1 MKKFNIVYMLLIFL
15 VAFNLR
21 LGISS
26 VPPIQNIIQESLA
39 LSNFQISL
47 LTGIPVICMG
57 IFAFIVGKVQR
68 QFGMEKSIFYLLI
81 LLGVM
86 TLGRFIPNSFVTLI
100 VSTFGI
106 GFAIAI
112 IGPILSGIIK
122 KEFPEHSSILIAVYT
137 FAMGLGSLIVSSVT
151 KIISDKTNWNIALGV
166 WALISLVVAF
176 IWKMYMDNTKDSSEE
191 KNIKIN
197 WSDIDIWKM
206 IIFFGVQSGI
216 FYSMSMYLVPFLDSV
231 NISKNN
237 LIALLTFF
245 VGAQMVTGFVI
256 PAAMHKIGTIK
267 GWAIFA
273 TCCITLGLMLP
284 IFLQINVFWA
294 IVIIIFLAIG
304 LGGSFPIAM
313 LMPLDYAENPEE
325 ASIVSGIVQAFGYII
340 GGIVPIIF
348 GVIIDSTGNY
358 INLFIAMT
366 IGGIVLVLIGMS
378 KKNEI

>member
-1 MKKFNIVYMLLIFL
+1 MKKFNMAYTLLIFL

-26 VPPIQNIIQESLA
+26 VPPIQNIIQENLA

-68 QFGMEKSIFYLLI
+68 KFGMEMSIFYLLI

-112 IGPILSGIIK
+112 IAPILSGIIK
-122 KEFPEHSSILIAVYT
+122 KEFPEHSSILIAIYV
-137 FAMGLGSLIVSSVT
+137 FGMSLGSLVVSSTT
-151 KIISDKTNWNIALGV
+151 KSISDKTNWNFALGI

-176 IWKMYMDNTKDSSEE
+176 IWKVSMNDTEDKSKEE
-191 KNIKIN
+191 TVKIK
-197 WSDIDIWKM
+197 WTDIDIWKM
-206 IIFFGVQSGI
+206 IVFFGIQSGI
-216 FYSMSMYLVPFLDSV
+216 FYSMAMYFVPFLDSV

-237 LIALLTFF
+237 LITLLTFF
-245 VGAQMVTGFVI
+245 VAAQMIAGFVI

-267 GWAIFA
+267 GWAIFS
-273 TCCITLGLMLP
+273 TMCILIGVMLP
-284 IFLQINVFWA
+284 IFVKINIFWA
-294 IVIIIFLAIG
+294 IVLIIVLAIG
-304 LGGSFPIAM
+304 LGGSFPISM

-325 ASIVSGIVQAFGYII
+325 ASIVSGIVQAFGYIFAGMI
-340 GGIVPIIF
+340 PIIF
-348 GVIIDSTGNY
+348 GVIVDKTGNY
-358 INLFIAMT
+358 INLFIVMS
-366 IGGIVLVLIGMS
+366 IGAFILVLIGIS
-378 KKNEI
+378 KKN

>member
-166 WALISLVVAF
+166 WALISLAVAV

-216 FYSMSMYLVPFLDSV
+216 FYSMSMYLVPFLQNV
-231 NISKNN
+231 KINENH
-237 LIALLTFF
+237 LITLLTFF

-256 PAAMHKIGTIK
+256 PTAMHKIGTIK

-366 IGGIVLVLIGMS
+366 IGGILLVLIGMS